1 MGERAGNV
9 VSRGAGGLQTR
20 TGDCLIFLVSS
31 AGRKSVQVASE
42 KSLKKYFAAES
53 RSCFFLFFF
62 FLISFFSASILFFKL
77 FLFFERFDPRNVSH
91 RRAVERHR
99 ALPFP

>member
-53 RSCFFLFFF
+53 RSFFLLFFFNFFLF
-62 FLISFFSASILFFKL
+62 SVYTIL
-77 FLFFERFDPRNVSH
+77 
-91 RRAVERHR
+91 
-99 ALPFP
+99 